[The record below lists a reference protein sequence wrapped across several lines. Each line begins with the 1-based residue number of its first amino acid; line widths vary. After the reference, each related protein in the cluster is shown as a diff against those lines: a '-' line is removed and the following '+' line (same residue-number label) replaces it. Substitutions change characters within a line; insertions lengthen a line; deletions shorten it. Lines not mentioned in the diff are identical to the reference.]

1 MKYLVIRFRQMG
13 DAVIATCLLNS
24 IKEND
29 PQADVTFVLNQ
40 KIEPLFRGHPSIDH
54 IITFTERERHSL
66 WRNFGKMWRV
76 VRRDHYDVIIDM
88 RSTLNT
94 MGFALFSPS
103 SRYRIGLEKSY
114 TRWVYNHRIHRF
126 RKGDTAISHD
136 LDMLRPLG
144 FKRLDPHISL
154 SVTDDER
161 RRYARYLQEQGI
173 DLARP
178 IVLVGVSAKLDEKR
192 WPLKYMAFITQR
204 LIARRPEAQ
213 IVFNYAPGKEAA
225 DAAEVYDLCGH
236 DAHIFLGVEAKSQ
249 RELSVL
255 ATFVTFYFGNEGGA
269 RHIMHAHGKPS
280 FVVVSPGRDPR
291 TWIPCDN
298 VPASWASL
306 DELMPPEE
314 QFGLPYDELYA
325 RITPQFVW
333 GKVERFLDE
342 NGL

>member
-204 LIARRPEAQ
+204 LIARRLEANVSKLLNGGMGPQ
-213 IVFNYAPGKEAA
+213 APLRGWPVRPCRRGLNA
-225 DAAEVYDLCGH
+225 
-236 DAHIFLGVEAKSQ
+236 LGCKKTSE
-249 RELSVL
+249 SVS
-255 ATFVTFYFGNEGGA
+255 FSDFF
-269 RHIMHAHGKPS
+269 RI
-280 FVVVSPGRDPR
+280 FVV
-291 TWIPCDN
+291 PCWWFICLC
-298 VPASWASL
+298 S
-306 DELMPPEE
+306 
-314 QFGLPYDELYA
+314 QH
-325 RITPQFVW
+325 
-333 GKVERFLDE
+333 
-342 NGL
+342 

>member
-88 RSTLNT
+88 RSTVNT

-204 LIARRPEAQ
+204 LIARRPEAN
-213 IVFNYAPGKEAA
+213 VSKLPNGAWGLKLPCAVGPS
-225 DAAEVYDLCGH
+225 GH
-236 DAHIFLGVEAKSQ
+236 DWQPVSSHPMKLTAK
-249 RELSVL
+249 
-255 ATFVTFYFGNEGGA
+255 ATMA
-269 RHIMHAHGKPS
+269 
-280 FVVVSPGRDPR
+280 SP
-291 TWIPCDN
+291 PC
-298 VPASWASL
+298 L
-306 DELMPPEE
+306 KRI
-314 QFGLPYDELYA
+314 FGLLLQAP
-325 RITPQFVW
+325 
-333 GKVERFLDE
+333 
-342 NGL
+342 